1 MSALPNINIR
11 SNFFL
16 WLLTGRSTGFA
27 NSALNTSIN
36 YVVNSTPAEVTYAR
50 RFLKL
55 DTLGDDFNA
64 LSVYAASLMSKAMLR
79 EMPRDVAAVFVP
91 GLLAL
96 RKIVTSAPMLGRSD
110 HADGYVDGSVAGAR
124 GFNSLSIT
132 RTSDTA
138 VDIRTS
144 NGIRATSS
152 ATLTSLDG
160 GDFRLSVAAAPLY
173 GIFADFQVT
182 QWTSDDSVSVSLAP
196 TRYPFVDT
204 AERLRKDR
212 AMVLLMNSEGT
223 LAAFESSPANPAM
236 RVGMAGLA
244 IIRRMLKWT
253 TEEQAGYSVSAHD
266 SVDAREPLDT
276 FYTIAPGLVGMTEAP
291 VDPDS
296 PIGFHV

>member
-1 MSALPNINIR
+1 MSVLPNINIR

-96 RKIVTSAPMLGRSD
+96 RTIVASAPMLGRSD
-110 HADGYVDGSVAGAR
+110 HAIAYIDGSVAGAR

-132 RTSDTA
+132 RTSDTT
-138 VDIRTS
+138 VEIQTS
-144 NGIRATSS
+144 NGIRASS
-152 ATLTSLDG
+152 PAALTSLVG
-160 GDFRLSVAAAPLY
+160 GDFRLSVADAPLY
-173 GIFADFQVT
+173 GVFADFQVT
-182 QWTSDDSVSVSLAP
+182 QWSSDDSVAVSLAP

-253 TEEQAGYSVSAHD
+253 TEEQAGYSVSVNG
-266 SVDAREPLDT
+266 SVDTREPLDT

-291 VDPDS
+291 VDPAS

>member
-1 MSALPNINIR
+1 MSARPDINIR

-27 NSALNTSIN
+27 NAALNTSIN
-36 YVVNSTPAEVTYAR
+36 YIVNSTPAEVTYAR

-55 DTLGDDFNA
+55 DTLGDDFHA

-96 RKIVTSAPMLGRSD
+96 RKIVASAPMLGRSD
-110 HADGYVDGSVAGAR
+110 HAIAYIDGSVAGTR
-124 GFNSLSIT
+124 GFNSLTIT
-132 RTSDTA
+132 RTSDTTA
-138 VDIRTS
+138 EIQTS
-144 NGIRATSS
+144 NGIRASS
-152 ATLTSLDG
+152 QSALTSLAG
-160 GDFRLSVAAAPLY
+160 GDFRLSVADAPLY
-173 GIFADFQVT
+173 GVFADFQVT
-182 QWTSDDSVSVSLAP
+182 QWAADDSVSVSLAP

-212 AMVLLMNSEGT
+212 AMVLLMNGEGT

-236 RVGMAGLA
+236 KVGMAGLA

-253 TEEQAGYSVSAHD
+253 AEEQAGYSVSVNG
-266 SVDAREPLDT
+266 SVDAREPLAT
-276 FYTIAPGLVGMTEAP
+276 FHAIAPGLVGMTEAP
-291 VDPDS
+291 VDPAS
-296 PIGFHV
+296 PTGFHV